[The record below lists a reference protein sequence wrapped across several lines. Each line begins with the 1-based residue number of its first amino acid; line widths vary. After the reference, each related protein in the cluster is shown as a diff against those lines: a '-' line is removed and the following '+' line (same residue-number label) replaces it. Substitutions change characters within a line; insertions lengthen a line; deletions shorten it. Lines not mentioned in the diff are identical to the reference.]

1 MSKLDGEVVVVLS
14 YSEEDWDDAVFAT
27 YAEYQSAFDQNVA
40 EIVAAG
46 GRVHIVEYDQA
57 SYSQFLIDT
66 ELNPTIPE
74 EHAITRGR
82 WAIWQAY
89 QTPPS
94 ELEVYQD

>member
-46 GRVHIVEYDQA
+46 GRVHIIKFDQA
-57 SYSQFLIDT
+57 SYLQFLVDT
-66 ELNPTIPE
+66 DQNPTTPE
-74 EHAITRGR
+74 EDSVACAR
-82 WAIWQAY
+82 WAQWQAC
-89 QTPPS
+89 QIPS
-94 ELEVYQD
+94 DELKVYQD